1 MLRLPGLIDPH
12 VHLRTPGQEHKEDFF
27 SGTAAAIAGG
37 FTTIID
43 MPNNLKP
50 IVTPQRLKQKI
61 KLAKEQI
68 LCDIGFYF
76 GSLGNNFHHMKKIQ
90 EQVRGLKV
98 YLNQTTGN
106 FIVDTKVFQKIC
118 ENWPPY
124 HPILVHAEEDVL
136 KPIIE
141 IAHQTNQ
148 RLHIAHVSSQNE
160 LRMILS
166 AKMKGYAITCGVTP
180 HHLFLTNEHAIKLG
194 SKALMKPYLKSQKDT
209 KFLWQHIKDIDI
221 IESDHAPHMFEEK
234 QSSNPPYGIPG
245 LETTLPLLL
254 TAVHENK
261 LALSDIKRLCYEG
274 PKKIFLSSLNEQSES
289 KGKEQTYLEIDENVE
304 CTIDPL
310 KFFSKAKWSP
320 FAGQKVLGKIKRV
333 VIRNTPVFEN
343 GNILVSKGFG
353 LVI

>member
-1 MLRLPGLIDPH
+1 MLKLPGLIDPH

-37 FTTIID
+37 FTTILD

-50 IVTPQRLKQKI
+50 IVTPMRLKQKI

-76 GSLGNNFHHMKKIQ
+76 GTLGNNFHHMNTIQ
-90 EQVRGLKV
+90 QQVRGLKV

-106 FIVDTKVFQKIC
+106 YIVDTKVFEKVC
-118 ENWPPY
+118 EHWPTY

-136 KPIIE
+136 EPIIE
-141 IAHQTNQ
+141 IAHKTKQ
-148 RLHIAHVSSQNE
+148 RLHIAHVSSTNE
-160 LRMILS
+160 LRTILS

-180 HHLFLTNEHAIKLG
+180 HHLFLTDKHMHNLKSL
-194 SKALMKPYLKSQKDT
+194 ALMKPYLKSQKNR

-221 IESDHAPHMFEEK
+221 IESDHAPHTLDEK
-234 QSSNPPYGIPG
+234 QSNTPPFGVPG

-254 TAVHENK
+254 TAVHNNELT
-261 LALSDIKRLCYEG
+261 LADIVRLCVEN
-274 PKKIFLSSLNEQSES
+274 PSHIFGIKQDN
-289 KGKEQTYLEIDENVE
+289 QTAIEVDENLE
-304 CTIDPL
+304 WTIDPS

-320 FAGQKVLGKIKRV
+320 FTGQKVIGKVQRV
-333 VIRNTPVFEN
+333 IIRNTPVFAS
-343 GNILVSKGFG
+343 GKILVTKGFG
-353 LVI
+353 QVI

>member
-1 MLRLPGLIDPH
+1 MLILPGLIDPH

-27 SGTAAAIAGG
+27 TGTAAALAGG

-50 IVTPQRLKQKI
+50 IVTPGRLARKI

-76 GSLGNNFHHMKKIQ
+76 GSLGNNFHHMPTIQ
-90 EQVRGLKV
+90 KETKGLKV

-106 FIVDTKVFQKIC
+106 YIVDTKVFEKIC
-118 ENWPPY
+118 KHWPPY

-136 KPIIE
+136 DPIIA
-141 IAHQTNQ
+141 IAHQTRQ
-148 RLHIAHVSSQNE
+148 RLHIAHVSSKKE
-160 LRMILS
+160 LTTILS

-180 HHLFLTNEHAIKLG
+180 HHLFLTEEHTTKLG
-194 SKALMKPYLKSQKDT
+194 SKALMKPYLKSSQDT

-221 IESDHAPHMFEEK
+221 IESDHAPHTLEEK
-234 QSSNPPYGIPG
+234 QSSTPPYGIPG

-254 TAVHENK
+254 TAVYNNDLT
-261 LALSDIKRLCYEG
+261 LADIVRLCVEN
-274 PKKIFLSSLNEQSES
+274 PSKIFDIQQD
-289 KGKEQTYLEIDENVE
+289 KQTYIEIDENKNW
-304 CTIDPL
+304 TIDPR

-320 FAGQKVLGKIKRV
+320 FAGQKVYGQVKRV
-333 VIRNTPVFEN
+333 IIRNIPVFES
-343 GNILVSKGFG
+343 GRILVTKGFG
-353 LVI
+353 QVI